1 MLHIILGILKI
12 IGVLLLVILL
22 LILLLLSFLLFSPVR
37 YGMSGEFY
45 EEVHGE
51 VRVTWLFRI
60 FSVSASFLG
69 KNVQY
74 SIKIFGFPLG
84 RKKTQAKKAISTK
97 IAENAK
103 KKAASKPA
111 AESKAKT
118 TVQPAAESI
127 AKTTV
132 KPVVESKTK
141 TIGKSVAESKEKA
154 KATSAP
160 AAKEKK
166 TVNLKKKL
174 QNIQETIDHLKKQI
188 EQIQQFLQT
197 ECTQKTIAHVKKE
210 LVSLLLHFRPRKLEG
225 AIRFGLEDPGS
236 TGQMLGYLSI
246 LQGLTGNHL
255 RAEGVFD
262 KKTLEGTIFLKGHI
276 RLCHAVKALLGLLL
290 DRNVR
295 ITVKRLLKMRGK

>member
-45 EEVHGE
+45 EEVRGE

-69 KNVQY
+69 KNVKY

-84 RKKTQAKKAISTK
+84 RKKTQAKKAVSTK
-97 IAENAK
+97 TAENAK
-103 KKAASKPA
+103 KKATAKPA

-118 TVQPAAESI
+118 IGKPAAESET
-127 AKTTV
+127 KTMV
-132 KPVVESKTK
+132 KPAAESKTK
-141 TIGKSVAESKEKA
+141 AA
-154 KATSAP
+154 SAP

-166 TVNLKKKL
+166 TVNFKKKL

-188 EQIQQFLQT
+188 ERIQQFLQT
-197 ECTQKTIAHVKKE
+197 ECAQKTIVHVKKE
-210 LVSLLLHFRPRKLEG
+210 LLSLFLHFRPRKLEG

-295 ITVKRLLKMRGK
+295 ITLKRLLKMRGK

>member
-22 LILLLLSFLLFSPVR
+22 LILLLLSFLLFAPVR

-45 EEVHGE
+45 EEVRGE

-60 FSVSASFLG
+60 FSVSATFLG
-69 KNVQY
+69 KNVKY
-74 SIKIFGFPLG
+74 SMKIFGFPLG
-84 RKKTQAKKAISTK
+84 RKKIQAPKAVSTK
-97 IAENAK
+97 TATNVK
-103 KKAASKPA
+103 KKATEKPA

-118 TVQPAAESI
+118 TVKPAA
-127 AKTTV
+127 
-132 KPVVESKTK
+132 ESKTK
-141 TIGKSVAESKEKA
+141 TIGKPVAGSKSKTTVKPVAEMSKKA
-154 KATSAP
+154 ASAP

-166 TVNLKKKL
+166 TVDFKKKL

-188 EQIQQFLQT
+188 ERIQHFLQT

-210 LVSLLLHFRPRKLEG
+210 ILSLFLHFRPRKLEG
-225 AIRFGLEDPGS
+225 VIRFGLEDPGS

-262 KKTLEGTIFLKGHI
+262 KKTLEGTFFLKGHI
-276 RLCHAVKALLGLLL
+276 RLCHAVKTLLGLLL

>member
-22 LILLLLSFLLFSPVR
+22 LILLLLSFLLFAPVR

-45 EEVHGE
+45 EEVRGE

-60 FSVSASFLG
+60 FSVSATFLG
-69 KNVQY
+69 KNVKY
-74 SIKIFGFPLG
+74 SMKIFGFPLG
-84 RKKTQAKKAISTK
+84 RKKIQAPKAVSTK
-97 IAENAK
+97 TATNVK
-103 KKAASKPA
+103 KKATEKPA
-111 AESKAKT
+111 A
-118 TVQPAAESI
+118 
-127 AKTTV
+127 
-132 KPVVESKTK
+132 ESKTK
-141 TIGKSVAESKEKA
+141 TIGKPVAESKSKTTVKPVAEMSKKA
-154 KATSAP
+154 ASAP

-166 TVNLKKKL
+166 TVDFKKKL

-188 EQIQQFLQT
+188 ERIQHFLQT

-210 LVSLLLHFRPRKLEG
+210 ILSLFLHFRPRKLEG
-225 AIRFGLEDPGS
+225 VIRFGLEDPGS

-262 KKTLEGTIFLKGHI
+262 KKTLEGTFFLKGHI
-276 RLCHAVKALLGLLL
+276 RLCHAVKTLLGLLL

>member
-45 EEVHGE
+45 EEVRGE
-51 VRVTWLFRI
+51 VRVSWLFRI
-60 FSVSASFLG
+60 FSVSASFMG
-69 KNVQY
+69 KNVKY

-84 RKKTQAKKAISTK
+84 RKKTQAKKAVSTK
-97 IAENAK
+97 TAENAK
-103 KKAASKPA
+103 KKATAKPA
-111 AESKAKT
+111 AESKAKG
-118 TVQPAAESI
+118 V
-127 AKTTV
+127 
-132 KPVVESKTK
+132 
-141 TIGKSVAESKEKA
+141 
-154 KATSAP
+154 SAP

-166 TVNLKKKL
+166 TVNFKKKF

-188 EQIQQFLQT
+188 ERIQQFLQT
-197 ECTQKTIAHVKKE
+197 ECTQKTIVHVKKE
-210 LVSLLLHFRPRKLEG
+210 LLSLFLHFRPRKLEG

>member
-45 EEVHGE
+45 EEVRGE
-51 VRVTWLFRI
+51 VRVSWLFRI
-60 FSVSASFLG
+60 FSVSASFMG
-69 KNVQY
+69 KNVKY

-84 RKKTQAKKAISTK
+84 RKKTQAKKAVSTK
-97 IAENAK
+97 TAENAK
-103 KKAASKPA
+103 KKATAKPA

-118 TVQPAAESI
+118 TVKPVTEAKVKTTAKPAAES
-127 AKTTV
+127 
-132 KPVVESKTK
+132 
-141 TIGKSVAESKEKA
+141 KA
-154 KATSAP
+154 KGVSAP

-166 TVNLKKKL
+166 TVNFKKKF

-188 EQIQQFLQT
+188 ERIQQFLQT
-197 ECTQKTIAHVKKE
+197 ECTQKTIVHVKKE
-210 LVSLLLHFRPRKLEG
+210 LLSLFLHFRPRKLEG